1 MFAKHLNNLS
11 SSITI
16 SKEEREFDDPALSEQ
31 RGRLR
36 PTLFFVFDSSFK
48 YSTIPFYFDK
58 SGTPWP
64 FGLTLCILW

>member
-1 MFAKHLNNLS
+1 
-11 SSITI
+11 
-16 SKEEREFDDPALSEQ
+16 
-31 RGRLR
+31 
-36 PTLFFVFDSSFK
+36 LFFVFDSSFK